1 MGGQPMLVLSEESQ
15 RTSGQDAR
23 EMNLQAGRA
32 VADAVRTTLG
42 PKGMDKMLVSDA
54 GDVVVTNDGVTIL
67 DEMDIDH
74 PAADMIVE
82 VADTQEDE
90 VGDGTTT
97 AVVLA
102 GALLDSVEELLD
114 DGVHPTSIVQGYV
127 QASERVRERLAD
139 IAVDVDPDDT
149 ETLERLAATA
159 MTGKGAES
167 ARDHLSSLVV
177 EAIRAT
183 VREDGT
189 VDRDALKI
197 STFDGGAIDQS
208 RLIDGVTLD
217 KDPAH
222 ANMPDR
228 VEDARVLVYE
238 DAIEVSETEADAE
251 ATVTSADEVEALI
264 QHEREELE
272 EAVQRIVDAG
282 ATVVLTDGGI
292 DDHAQALLAD
302 AGIMAFRRV
311 DSDDRQRIAAVTG
324 ATRVGDLDELTAED
338 LGSAGR
344 VEQERIH
351 AGDSFAAGLTEE
363 TVVFDDVPETAG
375 ATLFLRAGTEH
386 VLDEVERAVED
397 AVGVVSSSI
406 EDGQVLPGGG
416 APQIDA
422 ARDLEEFADGVEGR
436 EQLAVEAFAEAL
448 EIVPRTLA
456 ENAGHDP
463 IDALVDLRSRHADG
477 ETAAGLDAATGE
489 VTDMNEAGVVEPL
502 RVTSTAVDSA
512 TEAANLLL
520 RIDDVI
526 SAGDLSTGG
535 DDEEEG
541 GGPGAGGP
549 GGGMG
554 GMGGMGGAM

>member
-1 MGGQPMLVLSEESQ
+1 MLVLSDESQ

-82 VADTQEDE
+82 VADTQEDD

-102 GALLDSVEELLD
+102 GALLDSVDELLA
-114 DGVHPTSIVQGYV
+114 DGVHPTSIVRGY
-127 QASERVRERLAD
+127 ARAAERVRERLEEMA
-139 IAVDVDPDDT
+139 IDVEPDDT
-149 ETLERLAATA
+149 DTLERIAATA

-167 ARDHLSSLVV
+167 ARGQLSSLVV
-177 EAIRAT
+177 QALGRT
-183 VREDGT
+183 VRDDGS
-189 VDRDALKI
+189 VDRDALKL
-197 STFDGGAIDQS
+197 STFDGGSIGQS
-208 RLIDGVTLD
+208 RLIEGVTLD
-217 KDPAH
+217 KDPVH
-222 ANMPDR
+222 VDMPDR
-228 VEDARVLVYE
+228 VDDARALVYE
-238 DAIEVSETEADAE
+238 GAIEVSEAE
-251 ATVTSADEVEALI
+251 TDTGATVTSPDEVEALI
-264 QHEREELE
+264 ERERGELE
-272 EAVQRIVDAG
+272 ADVRRIADAG

-292 DDHAQALLAD
+292 DDHAQALLAE

-311 DSDDRQRIAAVTG
+311 DSDDRRRIAAATG
-324 ATRVGDLDELTAED
+324 ATRVSDLETLSAED
-338 LGSAGR
+338 LGDAGR
-344 VEQERIH
+344 VEQEQIRM
-351 AGDSFAAGLTEE
+351 GDAPGSSSTEK
-363 TVVFDDVPETAG
+363 TVVFDDLPGADG
-375 ATLFLRAGTEH
+375 ATLMLRAGTSH
-386 VLDEVERAVED
+386 VLDEVERAIED
-397 AVGVVSSSI
+397 AVGVVSAAI
-406 EDGQVLPGGG
+406 ENGQVLPGGG
-416 APQIDA
+416 APQVEA
-422 ARDLEEFADGVEGR
+422 ARDLESFADGVEGR

-448 EIVPRTLA
+448 EAVPRTLA

-463 IDALVDLRSRHADG
+463 IDALVELRSRHADG
-477 ETAAGLDAATGE
+477 ETAAGLAADTGA
-489 VTDMNEAGVVEPL
+489 VTDMTEAGVVEPL
-502 RVTSTAVDSA
+502 RVTATAVDSA

-520 RIDDVI
+520 RIDDVV

-541 GGPGAGGP
+541 GPGGP